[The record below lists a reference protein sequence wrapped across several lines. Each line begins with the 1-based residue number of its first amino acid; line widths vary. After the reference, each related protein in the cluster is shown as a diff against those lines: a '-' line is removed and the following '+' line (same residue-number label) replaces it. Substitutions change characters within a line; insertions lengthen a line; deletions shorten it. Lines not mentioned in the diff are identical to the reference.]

1 VAVELL
7 RHRLLFL
14 LCKSVSF
21 HFPALSCGFPRTR
34 NLREVGAV
42 TFSTMVIPQ
51 KVGAFRDF
59 ATQLALQVVEQ
70 LCVEYEREVSQ
81 LYNDCL
87 VYRHELERVAALLG
101 AQLLR
106 ERELHNMLEKMAD
119 HQGNIASSAQMLA
132 QQSPNSQQLHELVD
146 QLVAQ
151 HQGILGSTLQGMSQA
166 HSVAHAHAAHAKQL
180 QEPLISAEN
189 ELVRIT
195 SMLQTP
201 MINEVTP
208 APTVAQLPGTGVP
221 YPGQGGSLAMQMP
234 GPPPTYA
241 PGPMQGPISAQV
253 VASPPG
259 MRQATSYSPPVSVQ
273 SMGVAPTTYVSTT
286 PPVMMGGPRMR

>member
-1 VAVELL
+1 
-7 RHRLLFL
+7 
-14 LCKSVSF
+14 
-21 HFPALSCGFPRTR
+21 
-34 NLREVGAV
+34 
-42 TFSTMVIPQ
+42 MVIPQ

-59 ATQLALQVVEQ
+59 AMQLAVQVVDQ

-101 AQLLR
+101 SQLLR

-132 QQSPNSQQLHELVD
+132 QQSPNSQALHELVD

-151 HQGILGSTLQGMSQA
+151 HQGILGSTLQGMTQA

-195 SMLQTP
+195 QMLQVP

-208 APTVAQLPGTGVP
+208 APTVAQIPGTGVM
-221 YPGQGGSLAMQMP
+221 YPGQGGSMAL
-234 GPPPTYA
+234 
-241 PGPMQGPISAQV
+241 PMQGPPQTYAMGPINTSVMAS
-253 VASPPG
+253 SPPG
-259 MRQATSYSPPVSVQ
+259 MRPSPSPSYQPPPASVQ
-273 SMGVAPTTYVSTT
+273 SMGMVAPTTYGSAT
-286 PPVMMGGPRMR
+286 PPPMMGVSRRR